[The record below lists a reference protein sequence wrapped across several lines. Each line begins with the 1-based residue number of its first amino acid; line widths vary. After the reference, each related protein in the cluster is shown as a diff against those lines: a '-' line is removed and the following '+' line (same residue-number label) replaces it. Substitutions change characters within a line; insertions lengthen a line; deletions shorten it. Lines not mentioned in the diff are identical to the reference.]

1 MRWFAAAVVAA
12 GAVWAGHG
20 LKDMA
25 VKEIR
30 RSIAI
35 LEMSDSDDGPDHGL
49 IRDVLLNPQAYS
61 EFLLESYA
69 AAWEDGI
76 ITEEEL
82 AELRSFQEVLGI
94 TDEDAAKMNLEAAVK
109 SASKDGKIT
118 KDEEAA
124 IKKAAAEAKEDGD
137 SMVLD
142 AKEKAKKEK

>member
-1 MRWFAAAVVAA
+1 MGWFAAAVVAA

-25 VKEIR
+25 VKEVR

-35 LEMSDSDDGPDHGL
+35 LDMSENDDGPDHGL

-61 EFLLESYA
+61 DFLLDSYA

-82 AELRSFQEVLGI
+82 EELRSFQEMLGI
-94 TDEDAAKMNLEAAVK
+94 TDEDAADMNLKAAVK
-109 SASKDGKIT
+109 SASKDGEIT
-118 KDEEAA
+118 EEEEAA
-124 IKKAAAEAKEDGD
+124 LKKAAK
-137 SMVLD
+137 
-142 AKEKAKKEK
+142 KAKKDGEKVVKDAKKNAKKGK

>member
-1 MRWFAAAVVAA
+1 MDTT
-12 GAVWAGHG
+12 G
-20 LKDMA
+20 LF
-25 VKEIR
+25 
-30 RSIAI
+30 SIAK
-35 LEMSDSDDGPDHGL
+35 
-49 IRDVLLNPQAYS
+49 VLQEHKMITCLQKFYATR
-61 EFLLESYA
+61 EYA

-82 AELRSFQEVLGI
+82 KELRSFQEILGI

>member
-1 MRWFAAAVVAA
+1 
-12 GAVWAGHG
+12 
-20 LKDMA
+20 MA
-25 VKEIR
+25 
-30 RSIAI
+30 S
-35 LEMSDSDDGPDHGL
+35 SP
-49 IRDVLLNPQAYS
+49 
-61 EFLLESYA
+61 
-69 AAWEDGI
+69 
-76 ITEEEL
+76 EEEL